1 MIARIRKDDA
11 GRLWADNI
19 ELEAGASVE
28 VLTCSVDGS
37 IGWIETEVGTND
49 AGESTLMGIL
59 DDAQGLFCRVD
70 CEVFI

>member
-1 MIARIRKDDA
+1 MIARIKKDDA
-11 GRLWADNI
+11 GRLWADTV
-19 ELEAGASVE
+19 ELEPGASVE